1 MAGKE
6 IRGRPGER
14 RLVLLGDHPPVLAV
28 QAVSSRQQRR
38 ECQKSLVFLF
48 NKS

>member
-14 RLVLLGDHPPVLAV
+14 RLVLLGDHPPV

-38 ECQKSLVFLF
+38 ECQKSFVFLF
-48 NKS
+48 N